1 MSLAYLNLK
10 PVVAAIA
17 LWAGCSVAAWAQ
29 GGVPDALAGES
40 GAAGAVLPDS
50 GDEAS
55 LLGALAKAGPSE
67 ARHLERQL
75 QALWRRSGSA
85 SMDLLAKR
93 GREALESGETR
104 AAIEH
109 LTALTDHA
117 PDFAEGWYLRAS
129 AYFEAGLVGPAL
141 ADLGRAL
148 TLNPNNYEAIF
159 GLGSILESLDD
170 IERARAAY
178 ARALAIHPHNED
190 AARALERL
198 EPRMKGTSL

>member
-17 LWAGCSVAAWAQ
+17 LWAGCSVAAWGQ
-29 GGVPDALAGES
+29 GGAVPMPGTGAGE
-40 GAAGAVLPDS
+40 AAAADLT
-50 GDEAS
+50 DEAA
-55 LLGALAKAGPSE
+55 LLGALAGAGDPAE

-75 QALWRRSGSA
+75 QALWSRSGSA
-85 SMDLLAKR
+85 SMDLLLKR
-93 GREALESGETR
+93 GREALENGETR

-129 AYFEAGLVGPAL
+129 AYYEAGLVGPAL

-170 IERARAAY
+170 IDRAEAAY
-178 ARALAIHPHNED
+178 ARVLAIHPHNED

-198 EPRMKGTSL
+198 EPRMRGKSL